1 MQEITKKKQGTVGE
15 KCHVS
20 VSQQC
25 LFLTDRQTLVCACK
39 PKATS
44 SQGTIAGNS
53 LRVETYQHA
62 FLHCTLA
69 RGPLTTALPSFLYTL
84 IHHFACMLV

>member
-1 MQEITKKKQGTVGE
+1 MRVR
-15 KCHVS
+15 HVS

-25 LFLTDRQTLVCACK
+25 LVLTGRHALVCACK
-39 PKATS
+39 PRATS
-44 SQGTIAGNS
+44 SQGTIAEKS

-62 FLHCTLA
+62 TLHCMLA
-69 RGPLTTALPSFLYTL
+69 PGSFTPTLPSFLYAL